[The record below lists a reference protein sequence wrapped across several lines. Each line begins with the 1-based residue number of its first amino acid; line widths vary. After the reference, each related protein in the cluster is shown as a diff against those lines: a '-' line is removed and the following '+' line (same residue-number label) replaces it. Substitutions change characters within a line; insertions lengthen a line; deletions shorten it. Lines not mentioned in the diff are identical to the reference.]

1 MSSSIYSQ
9 KNEDISYLPGLQDV
23 QLLSAGVMR
32 EGLAFSFDLN
42 QILRSTT
49 LLLLL
54 SILFSCISYMH
65 AASGLLSWSMEL
77 LAFASH
83 QFAPKI
89 VDLAVRLIRI
99 LLYSSL

>member
-77 LAFASH
+77 LEYASR
-83 QFAPKI
+83 QFALKFM
-89 VDLAVRLIRI
+89 DLSVRFVRI
-99 LLYSSL
+99 LFCIFL